1 MPSFDVVSKID
12 MAEVQ
17 NALDHTRKELSTRYD
32 FQGSKTEVTFGEDKV
47 SILLKSADQV
57 KLQAAYEVLLGKLAK
72 RGVSLRGLEPQK
84 VEGAALGQVKQL
96 IKMQQGIAVEKSKE
110 LVKALKESKL
120 KVQGSIQGDSLR
132 VTGKNRDDLQS
143 AIAFLK
149 TQQESVKLDLQF
161 NNFRD

>member
-17 NALDHTRKELSTRYD
+17 NALDHSRKELSTRYD
-32 FQGSKTEVTFGEDKV
+32 FQGTKTELTFGDDKA
-47 SILLKSADQV
+47 SILLKSSDTA
-57 KLQAAYEVLLGKLAK
+57 KLQAAYEVLLAKLAK

-84 VEGAALGQVKQL
+84 VEAAALGQVKQL
-96 IKMQQGIAVEKSKE
+96 VKIQQGIPVEKAKE
-110 LVKALKESKL
+110 LVKALKESKM

-132 VTGKNRDDLQS
+132 VSGKSRDDLQS

-149 TQQESVKLDLQF
+149 QQQDSVKLDLQF

>member
-17 NALDHTRKELSTRYD
+17 NAIDHTRKELSTRYD
-32 FQGSKTEVTFGEDKV
+32 FQGTKTEVTFGDDKA
-47 SILLKSADQV
+47 SILIKSADQV

-72 RGVSLRGLEPQK
+72 RGVSLRGMEPQK
-84 VEGAALGQVKQL
+84 VEGAAMGQVKQL
-96 IKMQQGIAVEKSKE
+96 IKIQQGIAVEKAKQ
-110 LVKALKESKL
+110 LVKALKDSKM
-120 KVQGSIQGDSLR
+120 KVQSSIQGDSLR
-132 VTGKNRDDLQS
+132 VSGKSRDELQA

-149 TQQESVKLDLQF
+149 TQQDTVKLDLQF